1 MQPLHDLPI
10 GLLQKFSNQQDNRR
24 SSITGNIILCCRSPG
39 DHNLCHVSKRCGID
53 LEQGDSLRLSDFGF
67 AAKVSIL
74 AKYLRGGKAHHFPK
88 QHISIL
94 GQFDLFLYPPIRNHI
109 LHLKEKS
116 SITYS
121 ACTVHQPNFL
131 LALPHPHSAQKN
143 RDIHLQSP

>member
-39 DHNLCHVSKRCGID
+39 DHNLCHVSKRWGID

-67 AAKVSIL
+67 AVKVSIL

-94 GQFDLFLYPPIRNHI
+94 GQFDLFLYLPSEIIFCISRKKVQSHTPPAPSTS
-109 LHLKEKS
+109 L
-116 SITYS
+116 TF
-121 ACTVHQPNFL
+121 C
-131 LALPHPHSAQKN
+131 
-143 RDIHLQSP
+143 